1 MAKTTTIRAT
11 SRISTKIKDTFYTFE
26 YCEERQI
33 EEGDDVEIDFD
44 TGIIKNNTKNEEYK
58 GQPFPEFMQK
68 IIDSEGLIN
77 YINAK

>member
-33 EEGDDVEIDFD
+33 EDGDDVVVEREKLWD
-44 TGIIKNNTKNEEYK
+44 TCNTEVDNQVADALAIYRK
-58 GQPFPEFMQK
+58 
-68 IIDSEGLIN
+68 
-77 YINAK
+77 

>member
-33 EEGDDVEIDFD
+33 EEGDNLKEERAKLWEVCNAEVDNQVEE
-44 TGIIKNNTKNEEYK
+44 TLEMYRK
-58 GQPFPEFMQK
+58 
-68 IIDSEGLIN
+68 
-77 YINAK
+77 

>member
-33 EEGDDVEIDFD
+33 EEGDDVVAEREKLWDVC
-44 TGIIKNNTKNEEYK
+44 NTEVDNQVADALAIYRK
-58 GQPFPEFMQK
+58 
-68 IIDSEGLIN
+68 
-77 YINAK
+77 

>member
-33 EEGDDVEIDFD
+33 EDGDDVA
-44 TGIIKNNTKNEEYK
+44 NEREK
-58 GQPFPEFMQK
+58 LW
-68 IIDSEGLIN
+68 DVC
-77 YINAK
+77 NAEVDNQVAETLSMYRK

>member
-33 EEGDDVEIDFD
+33 EDGDNVVEERE
-44 TGIIKNNTKNEEYK
+44 KLWEVCNEEVDNQVTDVLAICRK
-58 GQPFPEFMQK
+58 
-68 IIDSEGLIN
+68 
-77 YINAK
+77 